1 MNILVTGGSSGLGAS
16 ITKKLAS
23 NADNFV
29 YFTYPFDIQDKDTIE
44 KEFHNTKGIKCNF
57 RDEKEIDALIAKFD
71 EFNLDILVNNAWATK
86 IIKKHYQKIDY
97 QDFIDGFMFNVV
109 PLIKIT
115 QELISRFRKKRFGKI
130 VTILTSSIVNKPPAG
145 YSEYVAAKS
154 YIASLSKSWANE
166 NAAFN
171 ITSNCISPSFMQTAF
186 TDDTDE
192 RVVEEMVNS
201 HPLKRVLTTEEVA
214 DSVFF
219 LINSTQQ
226 INGINLL
233 MNAASDIA

>member
-1 MNILVTGGSSGLGAS
+1 MNILVTGGSSGLGVS
-16 ITKKLAS
+16 ITKKLAI
-23 NADNFV
+23 NTDNFV
-29 YFTYPFDIQDKDTIE
+29 YFTYPFDNQDKDNIE
-44 KEFHNTKGIKCNF
+44 KEFNNTKGIKCNF

-97 QDFIDGFMFNVV
+97 QNFIDGFMFNVV

-115 QELISRFRKKRFGKI
+115 QELILRFRKKKFGKI

-201 HPLKRVLTTEEVA
+201 HPLKRILTTEEVA
-214 DSVFF
+214 DSVLF
-219 LINSTQQ
+219 LVNSTQQ

-233 MNAASDIA
+233 MNAASDIT